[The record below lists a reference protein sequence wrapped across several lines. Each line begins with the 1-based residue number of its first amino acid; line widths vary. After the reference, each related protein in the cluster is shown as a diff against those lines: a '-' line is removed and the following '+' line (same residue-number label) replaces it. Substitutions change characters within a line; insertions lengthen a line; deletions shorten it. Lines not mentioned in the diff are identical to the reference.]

1 MDLTYH
7 IFATLTTSQEER
19 LRALNADDIQLDG
32 WRVIIFSTATYQK
45 ALPILSE
52 SSDLSVSK
60 LPNYTEEDTLKSEY
74 CRLGYPH
81 TGGYPKPDKDYG
93 YKEITYDKTKMCPP
107 CCSPRIQKDA
117 FRVTKA
123 PHHKLWSFTS
133 WVIDA
138 YFADEETYEGV
149 FRPLGIGC
157 RPLRYY
163 RKKDIIDGVVQ
174 IDIPVCNEP
183 LDMLGYRYKICPVCG
198 SVRYDN
204 SDMPS
209 PCFPLPE
216 HPSGHIYM
224 TQEYFGFGGQ
234 SDRRV
239 IVSAELRNRLI
250 AAKAAKWYHF
260 APCAHTPPR
269 NPEAHIRTEFL
280 GEDKWGKEY
289 VDVGFKLSR

>member
-7 IFATLTTSQEER
+7 IFATLTTSQDER

-32 WRVIIFSTATYQK
+32 WRVIIFSTATSQK

-74 CRLGYPH
+74 CRLGYPPH
-81 TGGYPKPDKDYG
+81 RRISQAQKGLRIRGDYLRQNKDVS
-93 YKEITYDKTKMCPP
+93 TMLPP
-107 CCSPRIQKDA
+107 PPRIQKDA

-138 YFADEETYEGV
+138 YFANEETYEGV
-149 FRPLGIGC
+149 FRPLWIGC

-204 SDMPS
+204 SDVPS

-239 IVSAELRNRLI
+239 IVSAELRDRLI
-250 AAKAAKWYHF
+250 AAKAAKWNHF

-269 NPEAHIRTEFL
+269 NPEAHIRT
-280 GEDKWGKEY
+280 
-289 VDVGFKLSR
+289 

>member
-1 MDLTYH
+1 MRLKH
-7 IFATLTTSQEER
+7 FIHATLSPSQVEE
-19 LRALNADDIQLDG
+19 LMNLGIKDISTDK
-32 WRVIIFSTATYQK
+32 RNFSIANSELYEA
-45 ALPILSE
+45 ALPILE
-52 SSDLSVSK
+52 KSDDFR
-60 LPNYTEEDTLKSEY
+60 LPSRLPECNEEEALAADYSM
-74 CRLGYPH
+74 LGCPH

-93 YKEITYDKTKMCPP
+93 YEEITYDKTKMCPL

-123 PHHKLWSFTS
+123 PHHKLWTFTS

-138 YFADEETYEGV
+138 YFANEETYEEV

-174 IDIPVCNEP
+174 IDIPVCDEP
-183 LDMLGYRYKICPVCG
+183 LDMFGYRYKICPVCG
-198 SVRYDN
+198 SIRYDN

-209 PCFPLPE
+209 PCFPLPS

-224 TQEYFGFGGQ
+224 TREYFGFGGQ

-239 IVSAELRNRLI
+239 IVSAELRDRLI

-269 NPEAHIRTEFL
+269 NPEMHIRTEFL

-289 VDVGFKLSR
+289 VDVCD